1 MGSNWQGRRAGT
13 PPWRGSL
20 PGGGER
26 SQCKSPKQKPAGVR
40 SGGGCLCVRAARWQS
55 TVQGEGS
62 GQSEGGEPLG
72 ASTVN
77 DVTVLCAKDL
87 ATVMGRG
94 GRGERKGKGKGEGS
108 LDNTGG
114 RQGRS
119 RLS

>member
-1 MGSNWQGRRAGT
+1 M
-13 PPWRGSL
+13 
-20 PGGGER
+20 
-26 SQCKSPKQKPAGVR
+26 
-40 SGGGCLCVRAARWQS
+40 RAARWQS

-87 ATVMGRG
+87 ATVMGTDGRG